1 MALRLVVV
9 GTGAAARLHI
19 KAAQSLSSIHLLG
32 IVGRDEVKAKAI
44 ANEYALDCVWSDVIQ
59 IWRDDRIDGV
69 ILAAPP
75 AELAGLAVAA
85 FAAGKHVLCEKPLG
99 IGVAQAE
106 SVVAAW
112 QHSGCIGMVNFCY
125 RFHPALIEFKRR
137 LMMNTCGEL
146 TVIKLDWAL
155 PTRLNQNL
163 TYHWKGQEELGGGV
177 LQNFG
182 VHILD
187 FLFADQRNVKLLS
200 ANQRIFTP
208 QRLDSKGQSRKI
220 TGDEVTTALF
230 LWNECV
236 VVIHLSLVTKA
247 GSGLR
252 INAQG
257 SAGSLEVSEI
267 LQKNHASKWKID
279 FHKEQLGSDS
289 EEIYFSDNTILLNM
303 FYETQKMFSNA
314 IGSGNIHLC
323 PTLNY
328 GLRAAHWIQEIQS
341 RATEM
346 RM

>member
-1 MALRLVVV
+1 MALRLVVI
-9 GTGAAARLHI
+9 GDGAAARLHI
-19 KAAQSLSSIHLLG
+19 EAAQSLSSIQLIG
-32 IVGRDEVKAKAI
+32 IVGRNEAQAKAI
-44 ANEYALDCVWSDVIQ
+44 ANEYALDSVWFDVLQ
-59 IWRDDRIDGV
+59 IWRDDRVDGV
-69 ILAAPP
+69 ILAVPP
-75 AELAGLAVAA
+75 AELASLAVAA
-85 FAAGKHVLCEKPLG
+85 FSAGKHVLCEKPLG

-106 SVVAAW
+106 SVVSAW

-137 LMMNTCGEL
+137 LMMNICGEL
-146 TVIKLDWAL
+146 TVIKLDWVL

-187 FLFADQRNVKLLS
+187 FLFADQLNVKLLS
-200 ANQRIFTP
+200 VNQRIFTLE
-208 QRLDSKGQSRKI
+208 RLNSEGQSRKI
-220 TGDEVTTALF
+220 TGDEVTTAFF
-230 LWNECV
+230 LWNGCV

-257 SAGSLEVSEI
+257 TMGSLEVSEI
-267 LQKNHASKWKID
+267 PQKDHASNWKIN

-289 EEIYFSDNTILLNM
+289 EEIYFTDNTSLSSM
-303 FYETQKMFSNA
+303 FYESQKMFSNA
-314 IGSGNIHLC
+314 IRTGNIHLC

-341 RATEM
+341 RALEL
-346 RM
+346 RQ

>member
-19 KAAQSLSSIHLLG
+19 DAAQSLSSIQLLG
-32 IVGRDEVKAKAI
+32 IVGRDEAKAKAI
-44 ANEYALDCVWSDVIQ
+44 ANEYALDCVWSDVLQ
-59 IWRDDRIDGV
+59 IWRDDGIDGV

-75 AELAGLAVAA
+75 TELAGLAVAA

-137 LMMNTCGEL
+137 LMLNTCGQL
-146 TVIKLDWAL
+146 TVIKLDWVL

-187 FLFADQRNVKLLS
+187 FLFADQWNVKLLS

-252 INAQG
+252 ITAQG
-257 SAGSLEVSEI
+257 TAGSLEVSEI
-267 LQKNHASKWKID
+267 PQKNHASKWKMS
-279 FHKEQLGSDS
+279 FRQEQLGNDS
-289 EEIYFSDNTILLNM
+289 EEISFTENTSLRSM
-303 FYETQKMFSNA
+303 FYASQKIFSNA
-314 IGSGNIHLC
+314 IGSGVPHLC
-323 PTLNY
+323 PTLDH
-328 GLRAAHWIQEIQS
+328 GLRAAHLIREIQS
-341 RATEM
+341 SALELRH
-346 RM
+346 